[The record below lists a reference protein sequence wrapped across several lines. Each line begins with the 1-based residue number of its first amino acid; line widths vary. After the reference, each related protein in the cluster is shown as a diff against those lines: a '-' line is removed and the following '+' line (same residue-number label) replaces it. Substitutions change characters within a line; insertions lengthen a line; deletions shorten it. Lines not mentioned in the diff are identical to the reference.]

1 MYITSTQLQ
10 VFSEHD
16 LVSLEQ
22 QGHVKF
28 PQPYR
33 DFLKTYGGGTYG
45 GAICIN
51 GPDFNLLKQYA
62 EEDFWEYDNSPI
74 RREQMKECVVIGN
87 SIDGDYITVHPAVRG
102 YILLPRDSEQI
113 ELFPD
118 DAQDFLCTVNKIAS
132 FLYDEELEEYFDPG
146 GNDYLFLHYS
156 GKNVE
161 ELIACFQAAF
171 PSDYLIDDEYACKVF
186 FLCMGGHVRMS
197 RSKGFEVAVF
207 YSKYGL
213 DFFETVKKFLCE
225 NGCV

>member
-74 RREQMKECVVIGN
+74 KREQMKECIVIGN
-87 SIDGDYITVHPAVRG
+87 SIDGDYITIHPAVRG
-102 YILLPRDSEQI
+102 YILLPRGSERI
-113 ELFPD
+113 ELFAD
-118 DAQDFLCTVNKIAS
+118 DTEDFLCTINKIAA
-132 FLYDEELEEYFDPG
+132 FLYNEELEDYFDPG
-146 GNDYLFLHYS
+146 GNDHLFLHYS

-161 ELIACFQAAF
+161 ELIRRFQAAF
-171 PSDYLIDDEYACKVF
+171 PSDFLIDNEYACSVF
-186 FLCMGGHVRMS
+186 LLRMGGHVRIS
-197 RSKGFEVAVF
+197 RSRGFEVAVF
-207 YSKYGL
+207 YSKYGAE
-213 DFFETVKKFLCE
+213 FFVTVKNFLCE
-225 NGCV
+225 NGCA